1 MPKKGL
7 WTLNEVVIA
16 GAPGRTKED
25 YALGHEA
32 GIDVRFGQT
41 HDLLNRAQFA
51 WVASG
56 TATLESA
63 LLGTPHALVY
73 RTSALT
79 YFLAKQFVKVKFIGL
94 PNLLLGREVVPELI
108 QDALKLRRFSSSLT
122 LTAPPSNAPSRNPSC
137 PRRPWRIGSR
147 GKASLDLLRTSTL
160 RLDQVKAQPHWHL

>member
-1 MPKKGL
+1 M
-7 WTLNEVVIA
+7 VIA
-16 GAPGRTKED
+16 GAPGRTEED
-25 YALGHEA
+25 YALARDA

-41 HDLLNRAQFA
+41 HDLLSRTQFA

-56 TATLESA
+56 TATLEAA

-108 QDALKLRRFSSSLT
+108 QEALKPSSL
-122 LTAPPSNAPSRNPSC
+122 LELSNLDRCAQQRDFDELRSVLG
-137 PRRPWRIGSR
+137 GS
-147 GKASLDLLRTSTL
+147 GASARMAQQVLRCFEP
-160 RLDQVKAQPHWHL
+160 QP

>member
-1 MPKKGL
+1 MIQSAQEGAKKGL

-41 HDLLNRAQFA
+41 HDLLSRAQFA

-108 QDALKLRRFSSSLT
+108 QDALKPSSL
-122 LTAPPSNAPSRNPSC
+122 LELSNLDRATQQRAFEELRSVLGGP
-137 PRRPWRIGSR
+137 G
-147 GKASLDLLRTSTL
+147 ASARVAKQVLLCFEP
-160 RLDQVKAQPHWHL
+160 QP